1 MLCCVNIT
9 MALLLSVFLCAC
21 ACALGFNVDV
31 PSRVVYK
38 GNHQSMFGFTV
49 QSHIDGDRKM

>member
-1 MLCCVNIT
+1 MT
-9 MALLLSVFLCAC
+9 MALFLSVFLCAC

-49 QSHIDGDRKM
+49 QAHIDGDRKM